1 MQWGFERALMVVTAL
16 RILRAEPSQ
25 RSLLAQSIW
34 TRLAVT
40 VGGLALFWLAIV
52 WAVAVP

>member
-16 RILRAEPSQ
+16 RRLRAEPSQ